1 MWNVNVVTNRF
12 DDRSH
17 DRRASVTVSHNGFLA
32 IVARLSTW
40 TAGSIPGTSGVEVR
54 FSARVIFATC
64 IYPAQ
69 RWVNFPLNR
78 QKRSHFLVAFQ
89 LRPLITRFTKAVSQ
103 LGNTMVAPPRCKSSA
118 IVLLEPITTMAA
130 GRPPRSYRRQDD
142 IECAL
147 QCHCPL

>member
-69 RWVNFPLNR
+69 RRVNYPLNR
-78 QKRSHFLVAFQ
+78 IVARTT
-89 LRPLITRFTKAVSQ
+89 LRCLAMAFAIHHTIYFPTRGDPSVF
-103 LGNTMVAPPRCKSSA
+103 
-118 IVLLEPITTMAA
+118 
-130 GRPPRSYRRQDD
+130 
-142 IECAL
+142 
-147 QCHCPL
+147 